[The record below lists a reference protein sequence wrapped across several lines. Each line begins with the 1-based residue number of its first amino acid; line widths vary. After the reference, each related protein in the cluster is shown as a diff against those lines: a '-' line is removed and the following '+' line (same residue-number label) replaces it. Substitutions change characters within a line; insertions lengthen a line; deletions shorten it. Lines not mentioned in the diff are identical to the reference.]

1 MFRLWHGGGRQAHL
15 RALYTRCMN
24 ELQRILTALR
34 RDGLDVESVED
45 GALVKEGDSSVALYA
60 EATEDGGVLVRLH
73 LDLNLYVDEEAL
85 SDVLMGVNL
94 MNQSLDYGILLL
106 DPLESDDD
114 DEVEEEEAEGLD
126 ESVTFAVLGRSVLW
140 LPSLEERELLRLREH
155 LGRFERELSEAVER
169 TLHGE
174 RGIRA

>member
-1 MFRLWHGGGRQAHL
+1 
-15 RALYTRCMN
+15 MN

-60 EATEDGGVLVRLH
+60 EATDDGGVLVRLH

-106 DPLESDDD
+106 DPLETD
-114 DEVEEEEAEGLD
+114 DEEDEAQVQGLD

-155 LGRFERELSEAVER
+155 LGRFERELSEAVEH

>member
-1 MFRLWHGGGRQAHL
+1 
-15 RALYTRCMN
+15 MN

-94 MNQSLDYGILLL
+94 MNQSLD
-106 DPLESDDD
+106 
-114 DEVEEEEAEGLD
+114 
-126 ESVTFAVLGRSVLW
+126 
-140 LPSLEERELLRLREH
+140 
-155 LGRFERELSEAVER
+155 
-169 TLHGE
+169 
-174 RGIRA
+174 

>member
-1 MFRLWHGGGRQAHL
+1 MS
-15 RALYTRCMN
+15 
-24 ELQRILTALR
+24 ALR
-34 RDGLDVESVED
+34 RDGLDVVIVDD

-106 DPLESDDD
+106 DPLESDDED
-114 DEVEEEEAEGLD
+114 DDDTEEAEGLD

>member
-1 MFRLWHGGGRQAHL
+1 M
-15 RALYTRCMN
+15 T
-24 ELQRILTALR
+24 ELQRILAALR

-45 GALVKEGDSSVALYA
+45 GALVKEGDSSVALFA
-60 EATEDGGVLVRLH
+60 EVTEDGGVLVRLH

-94 MNQSLDYGILLL
+94 MNQSLDYGMLLL
-106 DPLESDDD
+106 DPLDNDDD
-114 DEVEEEEAEGLD
+114 DEDGESSSGASALGLD

-155 LGRFERELSEAVER
+155 LTRFERELSEAVER

>member
-1 MFRLWHGGGRQAHL
+1 M
-15 RALYTRCMN
+15 T
-24 ELQRILTALR
+24 ELQRILAALR

-45 GALVKEGDSSVALYA
+45 GALVKEGDSSVALFA
-60 EATEDGGVLVRLH
+60 EVTEDGGVLVRLH

-85 SDVLMGVNL
+85 TDVLMGVNL
-94 MNQSLDYGILLL
+94 MNQNLDYGILLL
-106 DPLESDDD
+106 DPLEADDEDDTDD
-114 DEVEEEEAEGLD
+114 DEARPTALGLD

-140 LPSLEERELLRLREH
+140 LPSLDERELVRLREH
-155 LGRFERELSEAVER
+155 LTRFERELSEAVER

>member
-1 MFRLWHGGGRQAHL
+1 
-15 RALYTRCMN
+15 MN

-106 DPLESDDD
+106 DPLESDDED
-114 DEVEEEEAEGLD
+114 DDDDTEEAEGLD